1 LDPDGHD
8 CTEQLLRVD
17 RLFAYEPVLDRR
29 FFGFCLPHTLDLDF
43 GGQLAGLETNQR
55 VFLFINGYLEY
66 PYSQTAYAASQA
78 RVGWEPIRIE
88 RLMPDGQWKII
99 VPDAGA
105 MGGMDRTMTVELT
118 GLVGGPDCRLR
129 LSSNLEIYYDQ
140 IFLAVPAA
148 RDQVKIHTLPMS
160 EAELRYAGFAR
171 EVSPD
176 GRQPLIYDY
185 DQRDA
190 TAPFH
195 TLSGA
200 YTRYGPVREL
210 LETFDDQ
217 YVLVGPGDEIAV
229 KFDAKG
235 LPAPADGWTRSFVLI
250 SHAYCKDMD
259 IYTATP
265 QTLEPL
271 PFRGMSRYP
280 YPPDEH
286 YPDTELHRRL
296 SQTYNTR
303 IVH

>member
-1 LDPDGHD
+1 M
-8 CTEQLLRVD
+8 
-17 RLFAYEPVLDRR
+17 
-29 FFGFCLPHTLDLDF
+29 
-43 GGQLAGLETNQR
+43 
-55 VFLFINGYLEY
+55 FINGYLEY

-78 RVGWEPIRIE
+78 RTGWEPIRIE

-105 MGGMDRTMTVELT
+105 LGGMSRTMTVDLT
-118 GLVGGPDCRLR
+118 ELVGGPDCRLR

-140 IFLAVPAA
+140 IFLGVPVG
-148 RDQVKIHTLPMS
+148 RDQVKIHTLPVS

-185 DQRDA
+185 AQRDA

-210 LETFDDQ
+210 LEAFDDQ

-229 KFDAKG
+229 KFDARG
-235 LPAPADGWTRSFVLI
+235 LPALPDGLTRSFVLV

-259 IYTATP
+259 LYTATP

-286 YPDTELHRRL
+286 YPDTELHRRS